1 MATSKKGKREKERTF
16 INTTLSKTDTTL
28 LDEVSYITEE
38 ELRKPSSEKIFHWLL
53 NYSKRD
59 ALLLIM
65 KREEME
71 RTLQEMHKEKG

>member
-1 MATSKKGKREKERTF
+1 MATKKKGKKETDRTF
-16 INTTLSKTDTTL
+16 INTTLSKDDTPK

-59 ALLLIM
+59 DLLLVM
-65 KREEME
+65 KQEEDE
-71 RTLQEMHKEKG
+71 RTLHAMRKAKG